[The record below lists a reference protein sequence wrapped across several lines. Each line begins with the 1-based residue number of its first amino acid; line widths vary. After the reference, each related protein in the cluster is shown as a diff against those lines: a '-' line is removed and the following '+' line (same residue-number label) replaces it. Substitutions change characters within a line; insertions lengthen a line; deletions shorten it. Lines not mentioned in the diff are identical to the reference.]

1 MCYNTPAQ
9 KNMKRRI
16 PMKTAKRTL
25 SILLALLMLAS
36 CLAIGTSADGS
47 NVLTQPEW
55 NSYWETVR
63 NDNTLIALTPG
74 ADATQL
80 NFCWHSDDTAK
91 SGVVRIGKSADKSG
105 KPDVG
110 HHEKK
115 PQQRRH
121 PRCGIHLRQQSNGND
136 QKCIVGQ

>member
-1 MCYNTPAQ
+1 
-9 KNMKRRI
+9 MKRRI
-16 PMKTAKRTL
+16 PMKAAKRTL

-91 SGVVRIGKSADKSG
+91 NGVVRIGKSADMT
-105 KPDVG
+105 V
-110 HHEKK
+110 
-115 PQQRRH
+115 
-121 PRCGIHLRQQSNGND
+121 
-136 QKCIVGQ
+136 

>member
-36 CLAIGTSADGS
+36 CLAIGPSADGS

-63 NDNTLIALTPG
+63 NDNTLIALTPARTRLSSTSAG
-74 ADATQL
+74 TPMTRLKAAL
-80 NFCWHSDDTAK
+80 SASAK
-91 SGVVRIGKSADKSG
+91 A
-105 KPDVG
+105 PT
-110 HHEKK
+110 
-115 PQQRRH
+115 
-121 PRCGIHLRQQSNGND
+121 
-136 QKCIVGQ
+136 